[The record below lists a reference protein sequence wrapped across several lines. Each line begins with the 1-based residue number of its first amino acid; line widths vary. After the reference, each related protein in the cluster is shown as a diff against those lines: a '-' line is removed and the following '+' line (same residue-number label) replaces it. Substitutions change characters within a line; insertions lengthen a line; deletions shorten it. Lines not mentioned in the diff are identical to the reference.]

1 MSEDIEII
9 ESAGAFLQQYE
20 GLFCDLWGVVHN
32 GKEPYAGAV
41 ETLQAYRQQGGYV
54 VLLSNSPRPHDR
66 VADQLR
72 EIGVAG
78 DAYDAIVSSGDL
90 TRDAIGAGGSGGGYG
105 DVFLHIG
112 PSRDEPTF
120 AGLNLIPG
128 DIDTAEF
135 MLCTGPYDDTNETPE
150 DYRDLFR
157 VALARKLPFVC
168 ANPDL
173 QVMRGQEVIYCAGA
187 LAALYEEMGGAAVK
201 LGKPWPMA
209 YEGAHKAL
217 NQVAGRTV
225 DPAKVLAIGDGPKTD
240 IQGAN
245 NQGLD
250 VLLVAQGIEAKAL
263 GYRESAPLDATRVTR
278 QLTEWGL
285 SATAAT
291 KGLKP

>member
-1 MSEDIEII
+1 MSDEIQII
-9 ESAGAFLQQYE
+9 ESAGAFLAQYE

-41 ETLQAYRQQGGYV
+41 ETLQAYRKQGGHV
-54 VLLSNSPRPHDR
+54 VLLSNSPRPCDR

-72 EIGVAG
+72 EIGVAD

-90 TRDAIGAGGSGGGYG
+90 TRDAIGGGGYG

-112 PSRDEPTF
+112 PGRDEPTF

-173 QVMRGQEVIYCAGA
+173 QVMRGNEVIYCAGA
-187 LAALYEEMGGAAVK
+187 LAALYEEMGGTAVK

-209 YEGAHKAL
+209 YAGAHKAL
-217 NQVAGRTV
+217 DKVAGRAV

-263 GYRESAPLDATRVTR
+263 GFRESAPLDAERVTR
-278 QLTEWGL
+278 QLGAWGL
-285 SATAAT
+285 TATAAI
-291 KGLKP
+291 KGLQP

>member
-1 MSEDIEII
+1 MIDDIKIL
-9 ESAGAFLQQYE
+9 ESAGAFLNQYE

-32 GKEPYAGAV
+32 GKAPYPGAV
-41 ETLQAYRQQGGYV
+41 ETLEAYRKQGGHV
-54 VLLSNSPRPHDR
+54 VLLSNSPRPNDR
-66 VADQLR
+66 VVTQLR
-72 EIGVAG
+72 EIGVAD
-78 DAYDAIVSSGDL
+78 DAYDAIISSGDL
-90 TRDAIGAGGSGGGYG
+90 TRDAIGGGGYG

-112 PSRDEPTF
+112 PPRDEPTY

-135 MLCTGPYDDTNETPE
+135 ILCTGPFDDTTETPE

-157 VALARKLPFVC
+157 VALARKLPFIC

-187 LAALYEEMGGAAVK
+187 LASLYEEMGGTAVK

-209 YEGAHKAL
+209 YQGAHKAL
-217 NQVAGRTV
+217 NKVAGRTV

-250 VLLVAQGIEAKAL
+250 VLLVAQGIEAKAF
-263 GYRESAPLDATRVTR
+263 GYRESAPLDAARITR
-278 QLTEWGL
+278 QLNEWGL
-285 SATAAT
+285 TATAAI
-291 KGLKP
+291 KGLQP